1 MPYRRYRRRRRR
13 PTRRWRHRRWRRY
26 FRYRYRRAPRRR
38 RTKVRRRRRK
48 APVIQ
53 WNPPS
58 RRTCLIEGFWPLSY
72 GHWFRTCLPFRRKNG
87 LVFTGGGCDWTQ
99 WSLQNLYHEKL
110 NWRNIWTASNVSME
124 FARFLRGKFYFFRH
138 PWRNYIVTWDQ
149 DIPCKPLPYQNLHP
163 LLMLLKK
170 QHKLVLSQQNCNPNR
185 KQKPVTLKF
194 KPPPKLTSQWRLS
207 RELAKMPLIR
217 LGVSFIDLTE
227 PWVEG
232 WGNAFYSILGYEATK
247 DQGHWSNWAQMK
259 YYWLYD
265 TGVGNAVYVILLK
278 QNVED
283 NPGDMA
289 NTFKTSGG
297 QHPDAIDRIELIS
310 QGWPYWLYFYGKSE
324 QDVKKEAH
332 TTEIAREYAQNPHSK
347 KLKIGVVGWACSNYT
362 ATGSVQNDSGNIAA
376 IQGGYVA
383 WAGGQGKYN
392 LGAGAID
399 NLHQKGWPNNQNWPN
414 TNADETNF
422 NWGLRAL
429 CILRDNMHLGTQEL
443 DDELAMLS
451 LFGPFVEK
459 ANTALATTDPK
470 YFRPELKDYNLIMK
484 YAFKF
489 QWGGHGT
496 ERFKTTIGD
505 PSTIPCPFEPGDR
518 FHSGI
523 QDPSK
528 VQNTVLNPWDY
539 DCDGIV
545 RKDTLK
551 RLLELPTETE
561 EEEKAYPLL
570 GRKTEKEP
578 LSDSDEESVISS
590 TSSGSS
596 QEEGTQRRK
605 HHKPSKRRLLKHLQR
620 VVKRMKTL

>member
-72 GHWFRTCLPFRRKNG
+72 GHWFRTCLPMRRLNG
-87 LVFTGGGCDWTQ
+87 LIFTGGGCDWTQ
-99 WSLQNLYHEKL
+99 WSLQNLFHEKL
-110 NWRNIWTASNVSME
+110 NWRNIWTASNVGME
-124 FARFLRGKFYFFRH
+124 FARFLRAKFYFFRH
-138 PWRNYIVTWDQ
+138 PWRSYIITWDQ
-149 DIPCKPLPYQNLHP
+149 DIPCRPLPYQNLHP

-170 QHKLVLSQQNCNPNR
+170 QHKLVLSQKDCNPNR
-185 KQKPVTLKF
+185 RQKPVTLKIR
-194 KPPPKLTSQWRLS
+194 PPPKLTTQWRLS
-207 RELAKMPLIR
+207 RELSKIPLVR
-217 LGVSFIDLTE
+217 LGVSLIDLSE
-227 PWVEG
+227 PWLEG
-232 WGNAFYSILGYEATK
+232 WGNAFYSVLGYEAAK
-247 DQGHWSNWAQMK
+247 EQGRVAEWCQMK
-259 YYWLYD
+259 YFWIYD

-278 QNVED
+278 KDIDD
-283 NPGDMA
+283 NPGRMA
-289 NTFKTSGG
+289 TEFVKTAS
-297 QHPDAIDRIELIS
+297 QHPDAIQHIEMINE
-310 QGWPYWLYFYGKSE
+310 GWPYWLYFYGQSE
-324 QDVKKEAH
+324 QDIKKLAKDR
-332 TTEIAREYAQNPHSK
+332 EIVAEYAKDPKSK
-347 KLKIGVVGWACSNYT
+347 KLKIGVTGWASSNFT
-362 ATGSVQNDSGNIAA
+362 TPGSSQNSVAQTPEA
-376 IQGGYVA
+376 IKGGYVA
-383 WAGGQGKYN
+383 YPGAKIP
-392 LGAGAID
+392 GAGLIS
-399 NLHQKGWPNNQNWPN
+399 NLFTDGWPGDQNWPP
-414 TNADETNF
+414 TNPDQTNF
-422 NWGLRAL
+422 DWGKRGL
-429 CILRDNMHLGTQEL
+429 CILRDNMKLGAQEL
-443 DDELAMLS
+443 DDECTMLS

-459 ANTALATTDPK
+459 ANTAFATNDPK
-470 YFRPELKDYNLIMK
+470 YFRPELKDYNVVMK

-505 PSTIPCPFEPGDR
+505 PSTIPCPFEPGER
-518 FHSGI
+518 YHHGV
-523 QDPSK
+523 QDPAK

-545 RKDTLK
+545 RTDTLK

-561 EEEKAYPLL
+561 ETEKAYPLL
-570 GRKTEKEP
+570 GQKTEKEP

-596 QEEGTQRRK
+596 QEEETQRRRQ
-605 HHKPSKRRLLKHLQR
+605 HKPSKRRLLKHLQR

>member
-53 WNPPS
+53 WFPPS
-58 RRTCLIEGFWPLSY
+58 RRTCLIEGFWPLSH
-72 GHWFRTCLPFRRKNG
+72 GHWFRTCPPMRRLNG
-87 LVFTGGGCDWTQ
+87 LIFTGGGCDWTQ

-110 NWRNIWTASNVSME
+110 NWRNIWTASNVGME

-138 PWRNYIVTWDQ
+138 PWRSYIVTWDQ
-149 DIPCKPLPYQNLHP
+149 DIPCKPLPYQNLQP

-170 QHKLVLSQQNCNPNR
+170 QHKLVLSQKDCNPNR

-194 KPPPKLTSQWRLS
+194 RPPPKLTSQWRLS
-207 RELAKMPLIR
+207 RELSKIPLIR
-217 LGVSFIDLTE
+217 LGISLIDLSE
-227 PWVEG
+227 PWLEG
-232 WGNAFYSILGYEATK
+232 WGNAFYSVLGYEASK
-247 DQGHWSNWAQMK
+247 HSGRWSNWTQMK
-259 YYWLYD
+259 YFWIYD

-278 QNVED
+278 KDVSD

-289 NTFKTSGG
+289 TQFVTGSG
-297 QHPDAIDRIELIS
+297 QHPDAIDHIEMVNE
-310 QGWPYWLYFYGKSE
+310 GWPYWLFFYGQSE
-324 QDVKKEAH
+324 QGIKKLAH
-332 TTEIAREYAQNPHSK
+332 DQDIVREYARDPKSK
-347 KLKIGVVGWACSNYT
+347 KLKIGVIGWASSNYT
-362 ATGSVQNDSGNIAA
+362 TAGSNQNTQSQTPEA

-383 WAGGQGKYN
+383 YAGSRIP
-392 LGAGAID
+392 GAGSIT
-399 NLHQKGWPNNQNWPN
+399 NLFQMGWPGDQNWPP
-414 TNADETNF
+414 TNQDQTNF
-422 NWGLRAL
+422 NWGLRGL
-429 CILRDNMHLGTQEL
+429 CVLRDNMKLGAQEL
-443 DDELAMLS
+443 DDECTMLS

-459 ANTALATTDPK
+459 ANTAFATNDPK
-470 YFRPELKDYNLIMK
+470 YFRPELKDYNVVTK

-505 PSTIPCPFEPGDR
+505 PSTIPCPFEPGER
-518 FHSGI
+518 YHHGV
-523 QDPSK
+523 QDPAK

-545 RKDTLK
+545 RTDTLK

-561 EEEKAYPLL
+561 ETEKAYPLL
-570 GRKTEKEP
+570 GQKTEKEP

-596 QEEGTQRRK
+596 QEEETQRRRQ
-605 HHKPSKRRLLKHLQR
+605 HKPSKRRLLKHLQR

>member
-1 MPYRRYRRRRRR
+1 MPYYRRRRRRRR
-13 PTRRWRHRRWRRY
+13 PTRRWRRRRWRRY

-38 RTKVRRRRRK
+38 RGYKVRRRRRK

-53 WNPPS
+53 WFPPS
-58 RRTCLIEGFWPLSY
+58 RRTCLIEGFWPLCY

-87 LVFTGGGCDWTQ
+87 LIFTGGGCDWTQ

-110 NWRNIWTASNVSME
+110 NWRNIWTASNVGME

-138 PWRNYIVTWDQ
+138 PWRSYIITWDQ
-149 DIPCKPLPYQNLHP
+149 DIPCRPLPYQNLHP

-170 QHKLVLSQQNCNPNR
+170 QHKLVLSQKDCNPSR

-217 LGVSFIDLTE
+217 LGISLIDLSE
-227 PWVEG
+227 PWIEG

-247 DQGHWSNWAQMK
+247 TQGHWSNWAQMK
-259 YYWLYD
+259 YYWIYD
-265 TGVGNAVYVILLK
+265 TGVGNAVYILLLK
-278 QNVED
+278 KEVQD

-289 NTFKTSGG
+289 KTFPVSGG
-297 QHPDAIDRIELIS
+297 QHPDAIDHLELIN
-310 QGWPYWLYFYGKSE
+310 QGWPYWLYFFGKSE
-324 QDVKKEAH
+324 RDIKAEAH
-332 TTEIAREYAQNPHSK
+332 SREIAAEFARDPKSK
-347 KLKIGVVGWACSNYT
+347 KLKVGVVGWASSNFT
-362 ATGSVQNDSGNIAA
+362 TPGSSQNTQSQTPEA

-383 WAGGQGKYN
+383 YAGSGV
-392 LGAGAID
+392 LGAGSID
-399 NLHQKGWPNNQNWPN
+399 NLYQKGWPNNQNWPN
-414 TNADETNF
+414 TNRDETNF
-422 NWGLRAL
+422 DWGLRAL
-429 CILRDNMHLGTQEL
+429 CILRDNMKLGTQDL
-443 DDELAMLS
+443 DDECTMLS

-459 ANTALATTDPK
+459 ANTALASTDPK
-470 YFRPELKDYNLIMK
+470 YFRPELKDYNLTMK

-545 RKDTLK
+545 RTDTLK

-561 EEEKAYPLL
+561 EEEKAFPLL
-570 GRKTEKEP
+570 GQKTEKGPSYE
-578 LSDSDEESVISS
+578 DSDESVISS
-590 TSSGSS
+590 TSDSS
-596 QEEGTQRRK
+596 SEEKKTTR
-605 HHKPSKRRLLKHLQR
+605 HKQYSKRRLLQHLQR

>member
-38 RTKVRRRRRK
+38 RAKVRRRRRK

-72 GHWFRTCLPFRRKNG
+72 GHWFRTCLPMRRLNG
-87 LVFTGGGCDWTQ
+87 LIFTGGGCDWTQ

-110 NWRNIWTASNVSME
+110 NWRNIWTASNVGME

-138 PWRNYIVTWDQ
+138 PWRSYIVTWDQ
-149 DIPCKPLPYQNLHP
+149 DIPCKPLPYQNLQP

-170 QHKLVLSQQNCNPNR
+170 QHKLVLSQKDCNPSR

-194 KPPPKLTSQWRLS
+194 RPPPKLTSQWRLS
-207 RELAKMPLIR
+207 RELSKIPLIR
-217 LGVSFIDLTE
+217 LGVSLIDLSE
-227 PWVEG
+227 PWIEG
-232 WGNAFYSILGYEATK
+232 WGNAFYSVLGYEASK
-247 DQGHWSNWAQMK
+247 HSGRWSNWTQMK
-259 YYWLYD
+259 YFWIYD

-278 QNVED
+278 QEVTD

-289 NTFKTSGG
+289 TKFVTGTG
-297 QHPDAIDRIELIS
+297 QHPDAIDHIEMVNE
-310 QGWPYWLYFYGKSE
+310 GWPYWLFFYGQSE
-324 QDVKKEAH
+324 QDIKKLAH
-332 TTEIAREYAQNPHSK
+332 DQDIAREYARDPKSK
-347 KLKIGVVGWACSNYT
+347 KLKIGVIGWASSNYT
-362 ATGSVQNDSGNIAA
+362 TAGSNQNQTAQTPEA

-383 WAGGQGKYN
+383 YAGSRIP
-392 LGAGAID
+392 GAGSIT
-399 NLHQKGWPNNQNWPN
+399 NLFQMGWPGDQNWPP
-414 TNADETNF
+414 TNQDQTNF
-422 NWGLRAL
+422 NWALRGL
-429 CILRDNMHLGTQEL
+429 CILRDNMKLGTQEL
-443 DDELAMLS
+443 DDECTMLS

-459 ANTALATTDPK
+459 ANTAFATNDPK
-470 YFRPELKDYNLIMK
+470 YFRPELKDYNVVMK

-505 PSTIPCPFEPGDR
+505 PSTIPCPFEPGER
-518 FHSGI
+518 YHHGV
-523 QDPSK
+523 QDPAK

-545 RKDTLK
+545 RTDTLK

-561 EEEKAYPLL
+561 ETEKAYPLL
-570 GRKTEKEP
+570 GQKTEKEP

-596 QEEGTQRRK
+596 QEEETQRRRQ
-605 HHKPSKRRLLKHLQR
+605 HKPSKRRLLKHLQR

>member
-13 PTRRWRHRRWRRY
+13 PTRRWRHRRWRRF

-53 WNPPS
+53 WFPPS

-72 GHWFRTCLPFRRKNG
+72 GHWFRTCLPMRRLNG
-87 LVFTGGGCDWTQ
+87 LIFTGGGCDWTQ

-110 NWRNIWTASNVSME
+110 NWRNIWTASNVGME
-124 FARFLRGKFYFFRH
+124 FARFLKAKFYFFRH
-138 PWRNYIVTWDQ
+138 PWRSYIITWDQ

-170 QHKLVLSQQNCNPNR
+170 QHKLVLSQKDCNPNR
-185 KQKPVTLKF
+185 RQKPVTLKIR
-194 KPPPKLTSQWRLS
+194 PPPKLTSQWRLS
-207 RELAKMPLIR
+207 RELAKMPLVR
-217 LGVSFIDLTE
+217 LGVSLIDLSE
-227 PWVEG
+227 PWLEG
-232 WGNAFYSILGYEATK
+232 WGNAFYSVLGYEASK
-247 DQGHWSNWAQMK
+247 HSGRWSNWTQIK
-259 YYWLYD
+259 YFWIYD
-265 TGVGNAVYVILLK
+265 TGVGNAVYVIKLK
-278 QNVED
+278 QDVDD
-283 NPGDMA
+283 NPGTMA
-289 NTFKTSGG
+289 QKFVTGTG
-297 QHPDAIDRIELIS
+297 QHPDAIDRIELINE
-310 QGWPYWLYFYGKSE
+310 GWPYWLFFYGQSE
-324 QDVKKEAH
+324 QDIKKLAH
-332 TTEIAREYAQNPHSK
+332 DQEIAREYANNPKSK
-347 KLKIGVVGWACSNYT
+347 KLKIGVIGWASSNFTT
-362 ATGSVQNDSGNIAA
+362 AGSVQNQTLQTPEA

-383 WAGGQGKYN
+383 YAGSKIP
-392 LGAGAID
+392 GAGSIT
-399 NLHQKGWPNNQNWPN
+399 NLYTDAWPGDQNWPPLN
-414 TNADETNF
+414 RDQTNF
-422 NWGLRAL
+422 NWGLRGL
-429 CILRDNMHLGTQEL
+429 CIMRDNMKLGAQEL
-443 DDELAMLS
+443 DDECTMLT

-459 ANTALATTDPK
+459 ANTAFATNDPK
-470 YFRPELKDYNLIMK
+470 YFRPELKDYNIVMK

-505 PSTIPCPFEPGDR
+505 PSTIPCPFEPGER
-518 FHSGI
+518 YHHGV
-523 QDPSK
+523 QDPAK

-545 RKDTLK
+545 RTDTLK

-561 EEEKAYPLL
+561 ETEKAYPLL
-570 GRKTEKEP
+570 GQKTEKEP

-596 QEEGTQRRK
+596 QEEETQRRRQ
-605 HHKPSKRRLLKHLQR
+605 HKPSKRRLLKHLQR

>member
-13 PTRRWRHRRWRRY
+13 PTRRWRHRRWRRF

-53 WNPPS
+53 WFPPS

-72 GHWFRTCLPFRRKNG
+72 GHWFRTCLPMRRLNG
-87 LVFTGGGCDWTQ
+87 LIFTGGGCDWTQ

-110 NWRNIWTASNVSME
+110 NWRNIWTASNVGMK

-138 PWRNYIVTWDQ
+138 PWRSYIITWDQ

-170 QHKLVLSQQNCNPNR
+170 QHKLVLSQKDCNPNR
-185 KQKPVTLKF
+185 KQKPVTLKIR
-194 KPPPKLTSQWRLS
+194 PPPKLTSQWRLS
-207 RELAKMPLIR
+207 RELAKIPLVR
-217 LGVSFIDLTE
+217 LGISLTDLSE
-227 PWVEG
+227 PWLEG
-232 WGNAFYSILGYEATK
+232 WGNAFYSVLGYEASK
-247 DQGHWSNWAQMK
+247 HSGRWSNWTQIK
-259 YYWLYD
+259 YFWIYD

-278 QNVED
+278 QEVED

-289 NTFKTSGG
+289 QKFVTGTG
-297 QHPDAIDRIELIS
+297 QHPDAIDRIELINE
-310 QGWPYWLYFYGKSE
+310 GWPYWLFFYGQSE
-324 QDVKKEAH
+324 QDIKKLAH
-332 TTEIAREYAQNPHSK
+332 DQEITREYARNPKSK
-347 KLKIGVVGWACSNYT
+347 KLKIGVIGWASSNFTT
-362 ATGSVQNDSGNIAA
+362 AGSSQNQTPQTPEA

-383 WAGGQGKYN
+383 YAGAKIP
-392 LGAGAID
+392 GAGSIT
-399 NLHQKGWPNNQNWPN
+399 NLYRDAWPGDQNWPPI
-414 TNADETNF
+414 NADQTNF
-422 NWGLRAL
+422 NWGLRGL
-429 CILRDNMHLGTQEL
+429 CIMRDNMKLGAQEL
-443 DDELAMLS
+443 DDECTMLT

-459 ANTALATTDPK
+459 ANTAFATNDPK
-470 YFRPELKDYNLIMK
+470 YFRPELKDYNIVMK

-505 PSTIPCPFEPGDR
+505 PSTIPCPFEPGER
-518 FHSGI
+518 YHHGV
-523 QDPSK
+523 QDPAK

-539 DCDGIV
+539 DCDRIV
-545 RKDTLK
+545 RTDTLK

-561 EEEKAYPLL
+561 ETEKAYPLL
-570 GRKTEKEP
+570 GQKTEKEP

-596 QEEGTQRRK
+596 QEEETQRRRQ
-605 HHKPSKRRLLKHLQR
+605 HKPSKRRLIKHLQR

>member
-13 PTRRWRHRRWRRY
+13 PTRRWRHRRWRRF

-72 GHWFRTCLPFRRKNG
+72 GHWFRTCLPMRRLNG
-87 LVFTGGGCDWTQ
+87 LIFTGGGCDWTQ

-110 NWRNIWTASNVSME
+110 NWRNIWTASNIGME
-124 FARFLRGKFYFFRH
+124 FARFLRAKFYFFRH
-138 PWRNYIVTWDQ
+138 PWRSYIITWDQ
-149 DIPCKPLPYQNLHP
+149 DIPCRPLPYQNLHP

-170 QHKLVLSQQNCNPNR
+170 QHKLVLSQKDCNPNR
-185 KQKPVTLKF
+185 RQKPVTLKIR
-194 KPPPKLTSQWRLS
+194 PPPKLTTQWRLS
-207 RELAKMPLIR
+207 RELSKIPLVR
-217 LGVSFIDLTE
+217 LGVSLIDLSE
-227 PWVEG
+227 PWLEG
-232 WGNAFYSILGYEATK
+232 WGNAFYSVLGYEASK
-247 DQGHWSNWAQMK
+247 EQGRVAEWCQMK
-259 YYWLYD
+259 YFWIYD

-278 QNVED
+278 KEIDD
-283 NPGDMA
+283 NPGSMA
-289 NTFKTSGG
+289 KEFVKTAS
-297 QHPDAIDRIELIS
+297 QHPDAIHHIEMINE
-310 QGWPYWLYFYGKSE
+310 GWPYWLYFYGQSE
-324 QDVKKEAH
+324 QDIKKLAKDRD
-332 TTEIAREYAQNPHSK
+332 IVAEYSRNPKSK
-347 KLKIGVVGWACSNYT
+347 KLKIGVTGWASSNFTT
-362 ATGSVQNDSGNIAA
+362 AGSVQNTTAQTPEA
-376 IQGGYVA
+376 IKGGYVA
-383 WAGGQGKYN
+383 YPGAKIP
-392 LGAGAID
+392 GAGSIS
-399 NLHQKGWPNNQNWPN
+399 NLFTDGWPGDQNWPP
-414 TNADETNF
+414 TNPDQTNF
-422 NWGLRAL
+422 DWGKRGL
-429 CILRDNMHLGTQEL
+429 CILRDNMRLGAQEL
-443 DDELAMLS
+443 DDECTMLS

-459 ANTALATTDPK
+459 ANTAFATNDPK
-470 YFRPELKDYNLIMK
+470 YFRPELKDYNLVMK

-505 PSTIPCPFEPGDR
+505 PSTIPCPFEPGER
-518 FHSGI
+518 YHHGV
-523 QDPSK
+523 QDPAK

-545 RKDTLK
+545 RTDTLK

-561 EEEKAYPLL
+561 ETEKAYPLL
-570 GRKTEKEP
+570 GQKTEKEP

-596 QEEGTQRRK
+596 QEEETQRRRQ
-605 HHKPSKRRLLKHLQR
+605 HKPSKRRLLKHLQR

>member
-53 WNPPS
+53 WFPPS

-72 GHWFRTCLPFRRKNG
+72 GHWFRTCLPMRRLNG
-87 LVFTGGGCDWTQ
+87 LIFTGGGCDWTQ

-110 NWRNIWTASNVSME
+110 NWRNIWTASNVGME

-138 PWRNYIVTWDQ
+138 PWRSYIVTWDQ
-149 DIPCKPLPYQNLHP
+149 DIPCKPLPYQNLQP

-170 QHKLVLSQQNCNPNR
+170 QHKLVLSQKDCNPNR

-194 KPPPKLTSQWRLS
+194 RPPPKLTSQWRLS
-207 RELAKMPLIR
+207 RELSKIPLIR
-217 LGVSFIDLTE
+217 LGISLIDLSE
-227 PWVEG
+227 PWLEG
-232 WGNAFYSILGYEATK
+232 WGNAFYSVLGYEASK
-247 DQGHWSNWAQMK
+247 HSGRWSNWTQMK
-259 YYWLYD
+259 YFWIYD

-278 QNVED
+278 KEVSD

-289 NTFKTSGG
+289 TQFVTGPG
-297 QHPDAIDRIELIS
+297 QHPDAIEHIEMVNE
-310 QGWPYWLYFYGKSE
+310 GWPYWLFFYGQSE
-324 QDVKKEAH
+324 QDIKKLAH
-332 TTEIAREYAQNPHSK
+332 DQDIVREYARDPKSK
-347 KLKIGVVGWACSNYT
+347 KLKIGVIGWASSNYT
-362 ATGSVQNDSGNIAA
+362 TAGSNQNTQSQTPEA

-383 WAGGQGKYN
+383 YAGSRIP
-392 LGAGAID
+392 GAGSIT
-399 NLHQKGWPNNQNWPN
+399 NLFQMGWPGDQNWPP
-414 TNADETNF
+414 TNQDQTNF
-422 NWGLRAL
+422 NWGLRGL
-429 CILRDNMHLGTQEL
+429 CVLRDNMKLGAQEL
-443 DDELAMLS
+443 DDECTMLS

-459 ANTALATTDPK
+459 ANTAFATNDPK
-470 YFRPELKDYNLIMK
+470 YFRPELKDYNVVMK

-505 PSTIPCPFEPGDR
+505 PSTIPCPFEPGER
-518 FHSGI
+518 YHHGV
-523 QDPSK
+523 QDPAK

-545 RKDTLK
+545 RTDTLK
-551 RLLELPTETE
+551 KLLEIPTETE
-561 EEEKAYPLL
+561 EKEKAFPLL
-570 GRKTEKEP
+570 GQKTEKEL

-596 QEEGTQRRK
+596 NEEETQRRK